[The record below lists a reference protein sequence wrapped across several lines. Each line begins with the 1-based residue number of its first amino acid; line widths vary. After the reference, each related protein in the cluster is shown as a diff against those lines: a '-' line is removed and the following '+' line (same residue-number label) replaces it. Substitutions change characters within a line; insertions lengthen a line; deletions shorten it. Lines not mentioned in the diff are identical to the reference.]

1 MTTLF
6 TENNYQINED
16 FIKSMYGDKLVCTM
30 QLTPE
35 AREAINNNKNKC
47 RRVRYHPLNIKKAN
61 IKKKFATKMRENL
74 AQKRIERL
82 KEEAEKKKVNEDLM
96 DFVKRGIGPLT
107 KKIL

>member
-1 MTTLF
+1 
-6 TENNYQINED
+6 
-16 FIKSMYGDKLVCTM
+16 
-30 QLTPE
+30 
-35 AREAINNNKNKC
+35 
-47 RRVRYHPLNIKKAN
+47 
-61 IKKKFATKMRENL
+61 MRENL